1 MKLNQTDLI
10 VSNVEEATEKIKRL
24 LDLEADFADENFA
37 QFTVGEHSLMLSL
50 DELVPMETIRSGT
63 ILHFEVE
70 DVDAVEARLKE
81 DGQNILKGPINT
93 DWGTYSLLV
102 EGPDQVVFDF
112 YKMND
117 DLIR

>member
-10 VSNVEEATEKIKRL
+10 VSNVVEATEKIKRL
-24 LDLEADFADENFA
+24 LDLEPDFADKNFA

-50 DELVPMETIRSGT
+50 EALVPMEMIRSGT
-63 ILHFEVE
+63 IIHIEVD

-81 DGQNILKGPINT
+81 DGQNILNGPLKT

-112 YKMND
+112 YKMT
-117 DLIR
+117 